1 MEPGPSDGAVDGRG
15 HEMAVEHCDGCG
27 ARIRIAGGFE
37 NLWRFDGDE
46 SGGLLLELTD
56 GSEHLLCYRCI
67 GRLPDD
73 PSAAEVEELD
83 GDGR

>member
-1 MEPGPSDGAVDGRG
+1 
-15 HEMAVEHCDGCG
+15 MAVEHCDGCG

-37 NLWRFDGDE
+37 NLWRFDAEE
-46 SGGLLLELTD
+46 SGGPPLERTD
-56 GSEHLLCYRCI
+56 GSEHLLCYRRI

-73 PSAAEVEELD
+73 PSAADVEELA